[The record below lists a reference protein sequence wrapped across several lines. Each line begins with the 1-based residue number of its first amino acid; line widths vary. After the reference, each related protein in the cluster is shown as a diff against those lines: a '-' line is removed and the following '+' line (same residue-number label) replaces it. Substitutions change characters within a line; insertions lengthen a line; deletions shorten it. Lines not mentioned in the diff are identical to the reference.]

1 MGLVSFWTILKRT
14 LELSHH
20 LHQVNIRVPVIGSPS
35 LGAVEQF
42 FERLDL
48 LIAALDFEYE
58 GKYVKKRV
66 GSESKRSFEVEVILL
81 PSSFY
86 IIHTSHT
93 AHRKD

>member
-20 LHQVNIRVPVIGSPS
+20 LHQVYIRVPVFGSPS
-35 LGAVEQF
+35 LRAVEQF
-42 FERLDL
+42 FVRLDL
-48 LIAALDFEYE
+48 FIAALDFDFE
-58 GKYVKKRV
+58 GKYVKERV

>member
-1 MGLVSFWTILKRT
+1 MDNIEKNFRTVSLSSSGIYQGASFWL
-14 LELSHH
+14 
-20 LHQVNIRVPVIGSPS
+20 PFF
-35 LGAVEQF
+35 GAVEKF
-42 FERLDL
+42 FVRLDL
-48 LIAALDFEYE
+48 FIAALDFDFE

>member
-1 MGLVSFWTILKRT
+1 MLAHLKRT

-20 LHQVNIRVPVIGSPS
+20 LHQVYIRVPVIGSPS

-66 GSESKRSFEVEVILL
+66 GCE
-81 PSSFY
+81 
-86 IIHTSHT
+86 
-93 AHRKD
+93 RKGVLRWKLFCSPAASI

>member
-1 MGLVSFWTILKRT
+1 MGLVSFWTILKRI

-20 LHQVNIRVPVIGSPS
+20 LYQVYIRVPVFGAPY
-35 LGAVEQF
+35 LRAVEQF
-42 FERLDL
+42 FVRLDL
-48 LIAALDFEYE
+48 FIAALDFDSEV
-58 GKYVKKRV
+58 GV

-86 IIHTSHT
+86 IIHASHT